1 MQQNLEQLKPAVD
14 FNAVKSFIESFTVS
28 TADQYLLASNELI
41 TLKKKRNDVVA
52 SFAEMK
58 NSAYATWKAI
68 VAREKFFTDQI
79 DAFEYTLKRKMLTFQ
94 AEQNRI
100 KMQKQL
106 QLQAEAEARVAAER
120 QKLLAQAAE
129 AAVAGDTLEVD
140 MYVEAAA
147 SVEAAPIVL
156 APAVPKAAGISTREV
171 WRAQIVDKQAFV
183 AAAAADPKLAKY
195 IVIDVN
201 TMVKQGWRE
210 CAGIKFYTEQV
221 LYARS

>member
-52 SFAEMK
+52 FFAEMK

-147 SVEAAPIVL
+147 IVL